1 MKAQIWHKIEAKF
14 EFSMPKN
21 LYDNILVDDI
31 DGFEFFF
38 IF

>member
-1 MKAQIWHKIEAKF
+1 MKEQLWHKIGADC
-14 EFSMPKN
+14 EFSMPKS
-21 LYDNILVDDI
+21 LYNNILVDNI